1 MQAYIQ
7 RAFAFGVVKASRM
20 FKAWQ
25 SITLWKRVLVGLVLG
40 LALGLAVRYGMPPLN
55 ESITISVAVQDADP
69 KSDVKTDAD
78 LKVEPGKTLEINVVK
93 GGWLSNNGS
102 LTDTPSAKNGQVVV
116 GDDGKVSY
124 TPNEDFQGAD
134 EIKMAIE
141 EPYGRAVQFG
151 VTWFKPFGDLFVRLI
166 KMLIIPLIATTLVA
180 GVTAMGDPKKLGS
193 LGAKTM
199 ALYLATTFFAVS
211 LGLIVGTVLKPG
223 TGIDFEAA
231 GKGSVDAVEGKITAA
246 KDSGSVVDRLLEIV
260 PANPVQSLAEG
271 DVLPTIFFAI
281 MIGVGILLAGKIADP
296 VKNFF
301 EAAAEVVMKVTVLIM
316 EMAPYGVLALMAWVM
331 ATRGV
336 EVLTNLLWLSL
347 ALYLACI
354 LQIIFIYGG
363 LIVRGILRLP
373 MVQFFKGVADAQG
386 VAFSTASSSATLPMT
401 ISCAEKNLG
410 VEKSVAGSVLPLG
423 ATINMDGTAIYLG
436 LIALFAAQAL
446 NIELTA
452 SQYIMVALT
461 ATLVSIGAAGIPSA
475 GLLLAATVLD
485 VIDVSPD
492 QAILIIAFIFPFDR
506 LLDMMRTVTNVTGD
520 IAVACTVAKW
530 EGELDEKVFRTEA
543 EL

>member
-1 MQAYIQ
+1 
-7 RAFAFGVVKASRM
+7 M

-25 SITLWKRVLVGLVLG
+25 AITLWKRVLVGLVLG
-40 LALGLAVRYGMPPLN
+40 LALGLAVRYGMPS
-55 ESITISVAVQDADP
+55 ER
-69 KSDVKTDAD
+69 
-78 LKVEPGKTLEINVVK
+78 VVK
-93 GGWLSNNGS
+93 SIMIGVQSDDVTAEELKGELQTGINEPIEIDAVKAGWLTINGS
-102 LTDTPSAKNGQVVV
+102 LTEPPNAKNGQVFV
-116 GDDGKVSY
+116 GDDNKLKY
-124 TPNEDFQGAD
+124 TPNQDFSGVD
-134 EIKMAIE
+134 EVRLVAS
-141 EPYGRAVQFG
+141 EPYGKAIKFG
-151 VTWFKPFGDLFVRLI
+151 DRWFKPFGDLFVRLI

-193 LGAKTM
+193 LGVKTM

-211 LGLIVGTVLKPG
+211 LGLTIGTVLQPG
-223 TGIDFEAA
+223 AGIDFQTA
-231 GKGSVDAVEGKITAA
+231 GSGSVKAVEGKLTAA
-246 KDSGSVVDRLLEIV
+246 KESGTVVDRLLEIV
-260 PANPVQSLAEG
+260 PTNPIQALAAGE
-271 DVLPTIFFAI
+271 VLPTIFFAI
-281 MIGVGILLAGKIADP
+281 MIGIGILLAGKTAEP

-301 EAAAEVVMKVTVLIM
+301 ESAAEVVMKVTVLIM
-316 EMAPYGVLALMAWVM
+316 EFAPYGVLALMAWVM

-347 ALYLACI
+347 ALYLACF
-354 LQIIFIYGG
+354 LQIIFVYGG
-363 LIVRGILRLP
+363 LIVRGLLRLP
-373 MVQFFKGVADAQG
+373 MIQFFKGVADAQG

-446 NIELTA
+446 GIEVTA
-452 SQYIMVALT
+452 AQYAMVALT

-475 GLLLAATVLD
+475 GLLLAATVLA
-485 VIDVSPD
+485 VIDVSAD
-492 QAILIIAFIFPFDR
+492 DAVLIIAFIFPFDR

-543 EL
+543 VQ